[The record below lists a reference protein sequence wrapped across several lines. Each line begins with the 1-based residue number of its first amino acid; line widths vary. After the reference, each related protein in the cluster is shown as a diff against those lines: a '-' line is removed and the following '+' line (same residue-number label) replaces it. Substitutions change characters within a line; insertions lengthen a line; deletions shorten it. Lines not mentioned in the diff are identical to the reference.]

1 MNGRPFATL
10 IALVVI
16 AAAGTLTVNAI
27 VSVRKQIEVAEF
39 CDAVHAGR
47 PDAALLRAQELLT
60 PDANGLMAAECRCDA
75 LVAAGRAAECVS
87 LFDNLLS
94 RSGLESWRS
103 EPRRASQVARLRLDS
118 GRPAEAL
125 DLVRHTAV
133 SYPFDLELMD
143 LELQARSA
151 VEGERRALLAVERS
165 LDDTP
170 ASLRHRVALAMQRRR
185 MADHA
190 GVMEALGGGLPPRDH
205 PLLAPWFIERAS
217 ALAAL
222 ERLADLQQMY
232 RSWQELGGD
241 PVELRARYALRISR
255 SGLFDPEQPWP
266 ELLSATIDEQERA
279 GRRPFQKELY
289 ERLIAHLLVD
299 GRRDE
304 ALRAYDQAAGRHQL
318 EAITREQIQRGGAL
332 DRGEASSQRVG
343 ALEFRLPSEAEG
355 MRLRVSAHGEMP
367 PDAEYESFALTAEP
381 SGSSGARSAARAA
394 TAGTQTGLRVRVE
407 RRPAPWP
414 ERWVLIDEAGSTRA
428 SGTVWTTSGET
439 VRVEVAIGAKARG
452 AQGGAEPEVVAA
464 DGRRRVF
471 AVVLDC
477 GDWRLVQYL
486 RSRGEL
492 PVLDRW
498 LRTGHRAV
506 LTSDPP
512 LTAAAMEALVWPERG
527 DTPSTLGL
535 VHRMGLEL
543 AGLASVGENPLEFLG
558 AMLPEG
564 ETLFEVVGA
573 GDRVAANMLFSHGG
587 IHGGRHAEVIGPRGR
602 RETAPA
608 AAAYRSLDEAERARF
623 PTLVEDTRVRG
634 RVEGIASELDAAVD
648 LARARKVDLLLIRLE
663 SLDILTHAFY
673 GELTR
678 QRQDNGEG
686 VLLDV
691 YRYIDSRLPELRAAL
706 DADDVLIVMSDHGI
720 KTPMEHATDALFV
733 AVGASVPQGRAQ
745 GAPALSGVP
754 RVLASLLGI
763 ERDWPD
769 SGVARFA
776 TRGTSVALARTR
788 EAAGQGKAAPPQ
800 GKAAP
805 PQGAGS

>member
-1 MNGRPFATL
+1 MSGRPLATL
-10 IALVVI
+10 IAFLVI
-16 AAAGTLTVNAI
+16 AAAGALTVNAI

-60 PDANGLMAAECRCDA
+60 PDANGLMVAECRCDA
-75 LVAAGRAAECVS
+75 LVAVGRVAECVS
-87 LFDNLLS
+87 LFDDLLS
-94 RSGLESWRS
+94 RSGVGSWRG
-103 EPRRASQVARLRLDS
+103 EPRRASLVARRRLDT

-133 SYPFDLELMD
+133 AHPFDLELID

-151 VEGERRALLAVERS
+151 VEGERRALSAVERT
-165 LDDTP
+165 LDDSP
-170 ASLRHRVALAMQRRR
+170 AALRHRVGLAMQRRR
-185 MADHA
+185 LADHA
-190 GVMEALGGGLPPRDH
+190 GVLKALGSVAPPRDH
-205 PLLAPWFIERAS
+205 PLLAPWFVERAA

-232 RSWQELGGD
+232 RDWQALGGD
-241 PVELRARYALRISR
+241 PVELQARYALRISR
-255 SGLFDPEQPWP
+255 SGLFDADQPWP
-266 ELLSATIDEQERA
+266 ELLAATIAEQERV
-279 GRRPFQKELY
+279 GLRPFQKELY

-304 ALRAYDQAAGRHQL
+304 ALRAYDRAAQSHQL
-318 EAITREQIQRGGAL
+318 DAITREQIQRGGAL
-332 DRGEASSQRVG
+332 DHEDASHQRVG
-343 ALEFRLPSEAEG
+343 VLEFHVPSDAEG
-355 MRLRVSAHGEMP
+355 MSLRVSASGEMP
-367 PDAEYESFALTAEP
+367 ADAEYEVFALHGEAVGE
-381 SGSSGARSAARAA
+381 GGARSASRAA
-394 TAGTQTGLRVRVE
+394 AAHSQTQTGFRVRVE

-414 ERWVLIDEAGSTRA
+414 ERWVLRDATGSIRA
-428 SGTVWTTSGET
+428 SGAAWTTPDEKVSIDVSIASQ
-439 VRVEVAIGAKARG
+439 VRVSE
-452 AQGGAEPEVVAA
+452 AA
-464 DGRRRVF
+464 PQLEIAAGDGRRRVF
-471 AVVLDC
+471 AVVMDC

-486 RSRGEL
+486 RARGEL
-492 PVLDRW
+492 PVLDDW

-512 LTAAAMEALVWPERG
+512 LTAAAMEALVWPERS

-543 AGLASVGENPLEFLG
+543 AGLASVGENPFEFLG

-587 IHGGRHAEVIGPRGR
+587 IRGGRHAEVIGPRGR
-602 RETAPA
+602 RTTAPA
-608 AAAYRSLDEAERARF
+608 AAAYRTLGEAERVRF
-623 PTLVEDTRVRG
+623 PGLVEDTRVRG
-634 RVEGIASELDAAVD
+634 RVEGIASELDAAVG
-648 LARARKVDLLLIRLE
+648 LARASEVDLLMIRLE

-678 QRQDNGEG
+678 QRQDDGEG

-720 KTPMEHATDALFV
+720 KTPMEHASDALFV
-733 AVGASVPQGRAQ
+733 AVGEGIPQGRAP
-745 GAPALSGVP
+745 GSPALSGVP
-754 RVLASLLGI
+754 RVLAALLGV
-763 ERDWPD
+763 DQSWPD
-769 SGVARFA
+769 SGVARFV
-776 TRGTSVALARTR
+776 TGGTSVASARTR
-788 EAAGQGKAAPPQ
+788 EAS
-800 GKAAP
+800 
-805 PQGAGS
+805 GADEAVTR